1 MDKRVSISLI
11 YDKIYV
17 NLNRKGFVMGKN
29 GFVHLHVHT
38 EYSLLDGSTRIG
50 DLLDR
55 TRELGMDAIA
65 ITDHGAMFGVV
76 DFYKKAKARGI
87 KPILGSEVYVA
98 INKYTEREQKDK
110 NQYHLVLLAANNT
123 GYRNL
128 MKIVSEGYINGFY
141 YKPRVDHDVLKKHSE
156 GIIALSA
163 CLAGEVQ
170 HHLLNGNYEKAKEI
184 ALKYNNIFGQDN
196 FFLELQDHG
205 LREQKEV
212 NRLLIRLSEETGI
225 PLVATNDVHYLRK
238 EDAVVHDVLL
248 CVQTGK
254 TVDDE
259 DRMKFPTNEFYLKSY
274 EEMEELFGF
283 KKEALENTVWIAER
297 CNVTLDFDTLHLPEY
312 KVPEGYTNIEYLKKL
327 CIEGL
332 KRRYGNITPEIE
344 ERFNFEFNTIVNM
357 GYVDYFL
364 IVWDFIKYAK
374 DNGIMV
380 GPGRGSAAGSIVSYA
395 LGIIDIDPLEYDL
408 LFERFLNPERVSMPD
423 IDIDFCYE
431 RREEVIDYVVKKY
444 GSDRVAQICTFGTMA
459 ARGAIRD
466 VGRALNMPYGE
477 VDYIAKQIP
486 MELGMTISKALEVNR
501 TLKEMYDSNDE
512 VRRLIDL
519 AMAVEGLP
527 RHTSTHA
534 AGVVISKEPITNYVP
549 LLRNNDAITT
559 QFDMIELEELGLLKM
574 DFLGLRTLTVIR
586 DAVELIEKNHGV
598 KIDFDNIDYED
609 PKVLDMFAK
618 GETLGVFQFESAG
631 MRQFLK
637 ELKPNRFENLIAA
650 NSLFRPG
657 PMNQIPQYIKN
668 KHNPDQIE
676 YLHPKLKPILEVTY
690 GCIVYQEQVMQIVR
704 DIGGFTMGGAD
715 LLRRAMGKKKMDVME
730 RERKRFIYGETDEKG
745 KVTISGAIRNG
756 VDEETANKIYD
767 LMIDFA
773 KYAFN
778 KSHSAAYAVVA
789 YRTAWLKYYYPV
801 EFMAALISSVMG
813 DTNSVSLYIREC
825 KRLGIEVLP
834 PDINESYKKFTVVDG
849 KIRFGLMAVK
859 NVGENLID
867 GIIKAR
873 EKGPFKSFTDFCE
886 RIENINPSLMNKRA
900 VESLIKCGAMN
911 SLKGNRAQLLAIFEK
926 TMDSIHNDRKRNLAG
941 QFSFFSKADDSIH
954 EDNLP
959 ELREFPKRNLLAM
972 EKETL
977 GIYISGHP
985 LEPYEEEL
993 RRLTTIN
1000 ISEILQGNDDVV
1012 DNMREDLDGKRV
1024 VIGGIINSK
1033 KNKITKNNNMMAFIT
1048 LEDLYGTIECIV
1060 FPATYERYNRLIEED
1075 RIVVIEGRISTSEEE
1090 EPKII
1095 CEKISPLNRYKR
1107 DKVYLRISKEKP
1119 LDVLEKIKKILLKY
1133 KGEIPVYVYMEA
1145 NKKTVMAQRDYWVNI
1160 EEEELFKELV
1170 EILGEENIKVS

>member
-1 MDKRVSISLI
+1 
-11 YDKIYV
+11 
-17 NLNRKGFVMGKN
+17 MGKN

-55 TRELGMDAIA
+55 TKELGMDTIA
-65 ITDHGAMFGVV
+65 ITDHGAMFGVI
-76 DFYKKAKARGI
+76 DFYKKAKSKGI
-87 KPILGSEVYVA
+87 KPILGSEVYIA
-98 INKYTEREQKDK
+98 INKYYEKEQKDK
-110 NQYHLVLLAANNT
+110 NQYHLVLLAENNV
-123 GYRNL
+123 GYGNL

-141 YKPRVDHDVLKKHSE
+141 YKPRVDHDVLKKYSK

-170 HHLLNGNYEKAKEI
+170 QHLLNGNYERAKMV
-184 ALKYNNIFGQDN
+184 ALEYNDIFGQGN

-205 LREQKEV
+205 IREQKEV
-212 NRLLIRLSEETGI
+212 NNLLIRLSEETGI
-225 PLVATNDVHYLRK
+225 PLVATNDVHYLKK

-248 CVQTGK
+248 CIQTGK
-254 TVDDE
+254 TVDDK
-259 DRMKFPTNEFYLKSY
+259 DRMKFPTDEFYLKSC
-274 EEMEELFGF
+274 EEMEEIFDF
-283 KKEALENTVWIAER
+283 KREALENTVWIGER
-297 CNVTLDFDTLHLPEY
+297 CNVTLDFNTMHLPEY
-312 KVPEGYTNIEYLKKL
+312 KVPEGYTNIEYLRKL
-327 CIEGL
+327 CMEGL
-332 KRRYGNITPEIE
+332 KNRYSDITPEIE
-344 ERFNFEFNTIVNM
+344 ERFNFEFKTIVDM

-374 DNGIMV
+374 DRGIMV

-395 LGIIDIDPLEYDL
+395 LGIIDIDPLKYDL

-431 RREEVIDYVVKKY
+431 RREEVIDYVVNKY

-466 VGRALNMPYGE
+466 VGRAINMPYGE

-486 MELGMTISKALEVNR
+486 MELGMTISKALDVNK
-501 TLKEMYDSNDE
+501 TLREMYETREE
-512 VRRLIDL
+512 VRKLIDL
-519 AMAVEGLP
+519 ALAVEGLP

-549 LLRNNDAITT
+549 LSRNNDAITT
-559 QFDMIELEELGLLKM
+559 QFNMIELEELGLLKM

-586 DAVELIEKNHGV
+586 DAVELIEKNHGL
-598 KIDFDNIDYED
+598 KIDFTSIDYED

-637 ELKPNRFENLIAA
+637 ELKPNMFENLIAA

-657 PMNQIPQYIKN
+657 PMNQIPQYIMN
-668 KHNPDQIE
+668 KHNPENIE

-730 RERKRFIYGETDEKG
+730 MERKRFIYGETDENGQVIVK
-745 KVTISGAIRNG
+745 GAIRNG
-756 VDEETANKIYD
+756 VDEKTANKIYD

-813 DTNSVSLYIREC
+813 DTNSVSLYIQEC
-825 KRLGIEVLP
+825 KRLGIEILP
-834 PDINESYKKFTVVDG
+834 PDINESYKKFTVVNG

-859 NVGENLID
+859 NVGEALID
-867 GIIKAR
+867 GIIEAR
-873 EKGPFKSFTDFCE
+873 KSGHFKSFTDFCE
-886 RIENINPSLMNKRA
+886 RIEDINPSIMNKRA

-911 SLKGNRAQLLAIFEK
+911 SLGGNRAQLLAIFEK
-926 TMDSIHNDRKRNLAG
+926 TMDSIHNDRKRNIDG
-941 QFSFFSKADDSIH
+941 QFSMFVNIDSNMH

-959 ELREFPKRNLLAM
+959 ELKEFSQRNLLAM

-985 LEPYEEEL
+985 LQPYEEEL
-993 RRLTTIN
+993 KRITTIN
-1000 ISEILQGNDDVV
+1000 TSEILQANEHM
-1012 DNMREDLDGKRV
+1012 DNNISEDLDGKRV

-1033 KNKITKNNNMMAFIT
+1033 KNKITKNNNMMAFIS
-1048 LEDLYGTIECIV
+1048 LEDMYGTIECIV
-1060 FPATYERYNRLIEED
+1060 FPATYEKYNRFIEED
-1075 RIVVIEGRISTSEEE
+1075 SIVVIEGKITTSEEE
-1090 EPKII
+1090 DPKII
-1095 CEKISPLNRYKR
+1095 CEKISPLSKYRKG
-1107 DKVYLRISKEKP
+1107 KVYLKISKGKP
-1119 LDVLEKIKKILLKY
+1119 IDVFESIKKILSKY
-1133 KGEIPVYVYMEA
+1133 RGEIPVYVYMEST
-1145 NKKTVMAQRDYWVNI
+1145 NKTVMAHRDYWVNI
-1160 EEEELFKELV
+1160 EENQLFQELIG
-1170 EILGEENIKVS
+1170 ILGEENVKVS